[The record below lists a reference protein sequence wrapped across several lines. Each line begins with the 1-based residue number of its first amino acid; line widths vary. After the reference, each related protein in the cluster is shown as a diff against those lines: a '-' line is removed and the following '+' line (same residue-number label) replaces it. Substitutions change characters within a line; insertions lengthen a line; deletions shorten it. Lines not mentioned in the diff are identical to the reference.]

1 MVAALQV
8 GECRSGDGSRQ
19 QACLDAEHP
28 QGLAG
33 SGQRDDRY
41 VPRVCP
47 GSSHTTH
54 LFGPV
59 DCGPHTEGR
68 WRAGTRPG
76 PSREE
81 YTSAGE
87 FRDSPPVRGTNLV
100 GVP

>member
-1 MVAALQV
+1 VGMDRVSKLALMRNTRRAAPGPV
-8 GECRSGDGSRQ
+8 SEMTGTF
-19 QACLDAEHP
+19 P
-28 QGLAG
+28 
-33 SGQRDDRY
+33 
-41 VPRVCP
+41 VVCP